1 MSNSVKLRLWVI
13 VVIAGLALALAG
25 CGPTGP
31 SSTPTAEPT
40 TIAKPTQAAGGG
52 GGDAAAPTGNPVGE
66 LPSATAGRIVFM
78 GPVNDG
84 MQVWIMNADGS
95 GRRPI
100 TKEPGE
106 NAFASFSADG
116 QMLAFTSS
124 RGGNLELYVAD
135 ANGENASQLTDN
147 PAQDN
152 LAVWSPD
159 GSQVVFSS
167 DRDGEQPDLYIAN
180 RADGKT
186 TRLTTDPA
194 ADLSGSWSPDGKRI
208 VFGSDRDGD
217 SEIYSTAPDG
227 GELTRLTDNQ
237 ASDGAPAWSPDG
249 KRIALHSDRDGNSE
263 IYVMEADGS
272 NAERLTNSAEDDLF
286 PVWSPDG
293 KWIAYTAQT
302 GNSLEIHVL
311 EVATRADATVP
322 DVVGVATG
330 WAAADEVLADVPLP
344 TPPPVPPTATSPP
357 MEGNEVT
364 PEVLE
369 RAPLEG
375 SPDAPVLLVEFSDY
389 QCPFC
394 KRFYDETLPQI
405 RQTYIETGKVRL
417 VFLDYPLPFHP
428 QAPIAAHAAWCA
440 GDQDAYWEMHDKLF
454 AEESRWVENDQAES
468 VLVTLADELGLDKD
482 AFQTCV
488 GEKPHEVDVQA
499 GLVEGQ
505 RLAVSGTPTFF
516 VNGRRLVGAQPF
528 AAFRDLIEQEL
539 SRAK

>member
-1 MSNSVKLRLWVI
+1 MKLRLWVI
-13 VVIAGLALALAG
+13 VVVTGLALALAG

-40 TIAKPTQAAGGG
+40 AVEEPTQAA
-52 GGDAAAPTGNPVGE
+52 APASNPAGE
-66 LPSATAGRIVFM
+66 LPPATAGHIVFM
-78 GPVNDG
+78 GPVNNG

-167 DRDGEQPDLYIAN
+167 DRDGEQPDLYIVN
-180 RADGKT
+180 RSDGET
-186 TRLTTDPA
+186 MRLTTDPA
-194 ADLSGSWSPDGKRI
+194 ADLSGSWSLDGKRI

-217 SEIYSTAPDG
+217 SEIYSMAPDG
-227 GELTRLTDNQ
+227 SELAQLTDNQ

-249 KRIALHSDRDGNSE
+249 KQIALHSDRDGNSE
-263 IYVMEADGS
+263 IYVIEDDGS
-272 NAERLTNSAEDDLF
+272 NAKRLTNSAEDDLF

-311 EVATRADATVP
+311 EVATRADAAVP
-322 DVVGVATG
+322 GVVGVATG
-330 WAAADEVLADVPLP
+330 WTASGEVLADVPLP
-344 TPPPVPPTATSPP
+344 TPPPASPTATGPP

-375 SPDAPVLLVEFSDY
+375 NPDAPVLLVEFTDY

-394 KRFYDETLPQI
+394 KQFYDETLPQI
-405 RQTYIETGKVRL
+405 RQTYIDTGKARL
-417 VFLDYPLPFHP
+417 VFVDYPLPFHP
-428 QAPIAAHAAWCA
+428 QAPAAAHAAWCA
-440 GDQDAYWEMHDKLF
+440 DDQGQYWKMHDKLF
-454 AEESRWVENDQAES
+454 TEESRWADNEEAEA
-468 VLVTLADELGLDKD
+468 VLITFAGELGLDKD
-482 AFQTCV
+482 TFKTCIE
-488 GEKPHEVDVQA
+488 EKPHAEDVQA
-499 GLVEGQ
+499 GLTEGQ
-505 RLAVSGTPTFF
+505 RLGVSGTPTFF
-516 VNGRRLVGAQPF
+516 VNGHRLVGAQPF

-539 SRAK
+539 SK